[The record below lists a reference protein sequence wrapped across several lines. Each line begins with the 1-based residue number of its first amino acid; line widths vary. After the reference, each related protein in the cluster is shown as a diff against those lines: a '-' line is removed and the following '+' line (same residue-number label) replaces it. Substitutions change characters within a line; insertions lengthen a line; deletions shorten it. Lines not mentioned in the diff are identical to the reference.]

1 VKSNIEDLFCDN
13 YDRTVEIYLYN
24 NEKKGKKTSVQFWLS
39 EKSRR
44 ANFVVEFVDDEDYLY

>member
-1 VKSNIEDLFCDN
+1 MIEQLK
-13 YDRTVEIYLYN
+13 YIYITM
-24 NEKKGKKTSVQFWLS
+24 KKQEKKTSVQFWLS